1 MGRVRKLNDSERKS
15 IVSMFP
21 QLGVTETARRVGCS
35 KSTVQRV
42 WAADGAGAAGAQGAC
57 PDASPP
63 GEPETT
69 AERLVELRGMLRA
82 ALNDAPPQAVAG
94 LAREY
99 RATIEEIDRLEGGD
113 GGDPVAGALDSIAAR
128 IAAKMPPP

>member
-1 MGRVRKLNDSERKS
+1 MGRVRKLTDSERKS
-15 IVSMFP
+15 IVTMFP

-42 WAADGAGAAGAQGAC
+42 WAADGSGAADAQGAC
-57 PDASPP
+57 PGASPP

-99 RATIEEIDRLEGGD
+99 RATIEEIDRLEGRD